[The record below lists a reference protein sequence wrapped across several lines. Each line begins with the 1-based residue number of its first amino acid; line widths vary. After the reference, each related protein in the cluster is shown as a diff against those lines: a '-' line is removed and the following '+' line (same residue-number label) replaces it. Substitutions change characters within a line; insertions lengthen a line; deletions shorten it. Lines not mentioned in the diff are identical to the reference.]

1 MSTWINLV
9 DETLEHFEEGAR
21 SVRAYTDDMTYIITR
36 DQATAGFIITTEA
49 PGFPKT
55 RTQSLEPIFDDVFGI
70 EAKY

>member
-36 DQATAGFIITTEA
+36 DQATAGFIITTEE